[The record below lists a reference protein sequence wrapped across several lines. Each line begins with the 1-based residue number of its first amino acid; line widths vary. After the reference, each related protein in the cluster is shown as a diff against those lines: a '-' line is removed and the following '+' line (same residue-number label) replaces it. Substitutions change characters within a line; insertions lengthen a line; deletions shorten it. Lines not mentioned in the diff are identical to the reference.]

1 MHWILDMASASI
13 PMSISFIPVG
23 LDALIVW
30 VAPEGLFISTLDL
43 LKQKDPII
51 WKYIHSEGSHA

>member
-1 MHWILDMASASI
+1 MASASI